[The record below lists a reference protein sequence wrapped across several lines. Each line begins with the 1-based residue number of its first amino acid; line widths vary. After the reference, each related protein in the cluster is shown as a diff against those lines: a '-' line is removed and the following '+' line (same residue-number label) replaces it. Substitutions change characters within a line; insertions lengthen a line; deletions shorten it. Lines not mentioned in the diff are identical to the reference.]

1 MYEAAY
7 NGAILIMMLAYVYY
21 VAREKAEMKMK
32 MMDSKSTF
40 TELPNMN
47 ANASST
53 EDTVNHISMMFMSKI
68 AMAMKSRTTW
78 NAVKTIL
85 SSVARTLVALSN
97 DRARSLRFS

>member
-1 MYEAAY
+1 
-7 NGAILIMMLAYVYY
+7 
-21 VAREKAEMKMK
+21 
-32 MMDSKSTF
+32 
-40 TELPNMN
+40 LPNMN